1 MRSDAPIAESR
12 LADSAD
18 RKYEPC
24 GLMDGSKTIRIVGR
38 SLLLHRLPPPR
49 YGAIHEAVNRSLRPR
64 LGSFEIRILGRSRS
78 VRVGRAF
85 SSVCELAHTC

>member
-18 RKYEPC
+18 RKYEPR
-24 GLMDGSKTIRIVGR
+24 GLMDGSKMIRIVGR

-49 YGAIHEAVNRSLRPR
+49 DGAIHEAVNRSLRSR
-64 LGSFEIRILGRSRS
+64 LGSFEIRILGRSQS
-78 VRVGRAF
+78 
-85 SSVCELAHTC
+85 